1 MRSTK
6 IIDYIKLKL
15 PKSKG
20 TFLVILGIIG
30 MLLILLSS
38 FDYGDKVSTRKNAI
52 ETVAPVKDYSVV
64 LEEKIEGLISDM
76 LGGTEVTAM
85 VTLESSVEY
94 VYADEVKTDADV
106 TRDQTA
112 LKTQQSDSNHKTYV
126 VIKDSKGNEHPV
138 VITEKMPEIR
148 GVVVVCVGGE
158 KSNVASAVRLAV
170 RSALDLD
177 EDKICVMGRH

>member
-1 MRSTK
+1 MKFTK
-6 IIDYIKLKL
+6 MIDHIKLKL

-20 TFLVILGIIG
+20 TFLVVLGIIG

-38 FDYGDKVSTRKNAI
+38 FDIGGKTFTQNSAV
-52 ETVAPVKDYSVV
+52 ETAAPVKDYSVV

-126 VIKDSKGNEHPV
+126 VIKDSEGNEHPV
-138 VITEKMPEIR
+138 VITEKMPEIK

-158 KSNVASAVRLAV
+158 KTNVASAVRLAV
-170 RSALDLD
+170 RSALDLA

>member
-1 MRSTK
+1 MKFTK
-6 IIDYIKLKL
+6 IIDYIKLKM

-30 MLLILLSS
+30 MLLILLAS
-38 FDYGDKVSTRKNAI
+38 FDYGGKVSTQNNAV
-52 ETVAPVKDYSVV
+52 ETDAPVKDYSVV

-126 VIKDSKGNEHPV
+126 VIKDSQGNEHPV

-170 RSALDLD
+170 RSALDLA